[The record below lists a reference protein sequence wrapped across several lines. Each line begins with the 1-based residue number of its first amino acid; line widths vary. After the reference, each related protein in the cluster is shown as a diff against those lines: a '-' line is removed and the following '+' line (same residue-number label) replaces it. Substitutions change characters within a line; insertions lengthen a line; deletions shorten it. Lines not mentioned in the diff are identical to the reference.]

1 MLSPIRRSWLSASSD
16 ASGTAALRTLAK
28 VMQIARGVVVL
39 VVLSVNTILLSLV
52 LFVCALAKL
61 LSPNAATLGRVRRF
75 LAKLPVLWISV
86 NNALFTLMRITHWD
100 VEVPRGL
107 SSKGC
112 YAVISNHQT
121 WADVLVLQR
130 SFNRRL
136 PFFRF
141 FVKGSL
147 IWLPVLGQAWWAL
160 DMPFM
165 KRYSKEL
172 MARRPELKGKDLEN
186 ARTACEKFRGMPVAI
201 MNFPEGTRFS
211 EGKRMG
217 RESSYRNLL
226 EPRIGGIGQVF
237 YALGEELDALVDV
250 TILYTGGDRAAP
262 PNLWR
267 LVSGQIPR
275 VVVRTRHLPIP
286 GHLLGR
292 NFASDLEFRGELE
305 AWVRHLW
312 RQKDELITE
321 LRHARD

>member
-1 MLSPIRRSWLSASSD
+1 
-16 ASGTAALRTLAK
+16 
-28 VMQIARGVVVL
+28 MQIARGVVVL

-86 NNALFTLMRITHWD
+86 NNALFALMRITRWD

-141 FVKGSL
+141 FVKESL
-147 IWLPVLGQAWWAL
+147 FWLPVLGQAWWAL

-226 EPRIGGIGQVF
+226 EPRIGGIGQVARNWMPWLTSPSCTPAGTERRPRTCGGWSLARF
-237 YALGEELDALVDV
+237 PGSSCAHDTCRYPAICLAEISRVTWNSGENSRPGSG
-250 TILYTGGDRAAP
+250 TCGDRRM
-262 PNLWR
+262 N
-267 LVSGQIPR
+267 
-275 VVVRTRHLPIP
+275 
-286 GHLLGR
+286 
-292 NFASDLEFRGELE
+292 
-305 AWVRHLW
+305 
-312 RQKDELITE
+312 
-321 LRHARD
+321 